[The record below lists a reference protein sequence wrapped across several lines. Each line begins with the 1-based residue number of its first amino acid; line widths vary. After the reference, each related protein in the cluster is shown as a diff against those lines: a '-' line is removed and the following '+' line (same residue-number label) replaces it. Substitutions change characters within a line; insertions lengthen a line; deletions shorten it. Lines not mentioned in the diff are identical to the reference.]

1 MTTRRNQAVPPCP
14 RKCRGGHK
22 CVCTIDYPHTHHI
35 CNRPGCICHQPAA
48 YGLEAEKRHDVVWRY
63 VRREEVQ
70 G

>member
-1 MTTRRNQAVPPCP
+1 MTAAQRPTACR

-22 CVCTIDYPHTHHI
+22 CVCNGDVTHTHHI
-35 CNRPGCICHQPAA
+35 CNRPGCICHQPDA